1 MIRPPVALVALAAL
15 AGGAL
20 FHIAFQVSAL
30 EDRLALL
37 NDEIRAERDTI
48 HVLRA
53 EWTHLNQPERLADL
67 SVRYLGM
74 APVTVASVV
83 NVDAVPRR
91 LPESF
96 LIVAENST
104 EELFPRPRVKPP
116 SPPRFATRRV
126 VAARVRTEVDAN
138 APVPDETRA
147 FKDLLVRIL
156 QPATSG
162 GT

>member
-1 MIRPPVALVALAAL
+1 MIRPPIALVALAAL

-74 APVTVASVV
+74 EPVTVASVA

-91 LPESF
+91 LPDSLVIF
-96 LIVAENST
+96 AENGA
-104 EELFPRPRVKPP
+104 EELFPRPRLKPP
-116 SPPRFATRRV
+116 SPPKFASRK
-126 VAARVRTEVDAN
+126 VAAVRKETAPY
-138 APVPDETRA
+138 APVPDENRA

-156 QPATSG
+156 QPATAG